1 VADADRRDALRA
13 GLRQVTTR
21 IATAC
26 DSVGRD
32 PAEIRLIAITK
43 GFPATDIAVLAEL
56 GVADIGEN
64 RDQEARAKVAQVN
77 AILDRDRRLRWHF
90 VGQLQ
95 TNKCRSVAG
104 YADAVHSVDR
114 AQLVAA
120 LDTAAHRHARRLD
133 VFVQVSLDDD
143 PNRGGASAD
152 EAVLLA
158 DQIALAD
165 ELDLVGVMA
174 VAPIAADV
182 DAAFARL
189 RDVSEQVRAHHSS
202 ARAISAGM
210 SDDLEAAIRQGAT
223 HLRVGSALLGRRRP

>member
-1 VADADRRDALRA
+1 MADAERRDALRA
-13 GLRQVTTR
+13 GLQQVRTR

-32 PAEIRLIAITK
+32 PAEIRLVAVTK
-43 GFPATDIAVLAEL
+43 GFPPTDVALLAQL

-77 AILDRDRRLRWHF
+77 AILDRDTRLRWHF

-120 LDTAAHRHARRLD
+120 LDTAAHRRARRIE
-133 VFVQVSLDDD
+133 VFVQISLDDD
-143 PNRGGASAD
+143 PSRGGVSAD
-152 EAVLLA
+152 DAVLLA
-158 DQIALAD
+158 DQVALAD
-165 ELDLVGVMA
+165 ELDLAGVMA
-174 VAPIAADV
+174 VAPMGSDADS
-182 DAAFARL
+182 AFAQL
-189 RDVSEQVRAHHSS
+189 RDVSEQVRAHHPS
-202 ARAISAGM
+202 AWAISAGM
-210 SDDLEAAIRQGAT
+210 SDDLDAAIRQGAT
-223 HLRVGSALLGRRRP
+223 HLRVGSALLGRRSP